1 MVINRHHRKFPML
14 ATILLVVG
22 IIWLLTELKVILI
35 PIPWIPVVLI
45 VIALGMIINRYVIE

>member
-1 MVINRHHRKFPML
+1 MAKERCCRKFPML

-22 IIWLLTELKVILI
+22 VIWLLTELKVISI

>member
-45 VIALGMIINRYVIE
+45 VIALVMIINRYVIE

>member
-1 MVINRHHRKFPML
+1 MVINRHHRKFPMM